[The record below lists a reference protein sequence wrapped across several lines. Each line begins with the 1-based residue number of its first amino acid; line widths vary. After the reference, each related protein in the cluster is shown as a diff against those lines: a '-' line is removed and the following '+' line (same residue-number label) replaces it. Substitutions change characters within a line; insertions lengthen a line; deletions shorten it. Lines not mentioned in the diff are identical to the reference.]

1 MEKSGNRNKYPH
13 GYLRSRCA
21 LNQPE
26 SHGSAIRLWNDYEI
40 TASGT
45 KVSVRLNGKLVC
57 QGDVGAKG
65 KSGYIGMQ
73 YHSGKVQFRNI
84 RVQRSAGS

>member
-26 SHGSAIRLWNDYEI
+26 SHGSAIRIWYLFDIVIGAEGVTINYPPELEADFD
-40 TASGT
+40 
-45 KVSVRLNGKLVC
+45 VLVKL
-57 QGDVGAKG
+57 Q
-65 KSGYIGMQ
+65 
-73 YHSGKVQFRNI
+73 
-84 RVQRSAGS
+84 